1 MVTVYNGTFKKKD
14 NTQRSMRF
22 VKVNELPYDLQEG
35 VSRKQTTENGR
46 ELVWDIDKKSFRYY
60 NWNTTIGNVSQTKG
74 NVTFS

>member
-1 MVTVYNGTFKKKD
+1 MVTVYNGTFKKQD

-22 VKVNELPYDLQEG
+22 VKVSDLPYNIQET

-60 NWNTTIGNVSQTKG
+60 NWNTTVGNVSQTQG
-74 NVTFS
+74 NVSFS